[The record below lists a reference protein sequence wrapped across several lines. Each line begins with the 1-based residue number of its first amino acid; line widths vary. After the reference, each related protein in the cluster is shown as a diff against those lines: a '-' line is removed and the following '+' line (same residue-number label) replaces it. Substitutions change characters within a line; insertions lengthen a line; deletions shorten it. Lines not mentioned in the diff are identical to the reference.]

1 MKKSVFAFLILFI
14 WLSATTVNAQRY
26 YDGDSYNMSRWHD
39 YQRGTYFG
47 LRLGLNVPTLR
58 FKGTSGLANTQSIA
72 RFNIGLVCGQK
83 LGNGLPFFVET
94 GLLYSEKGTEI
105 NATDE
110 TGKRLHHMRYLEIPL
125 VIKYKVETNVDD
137 LTVQPFFGGFMAV
150 GIAGQTKCY
159 DTRTKISP
167 FGNGRFK
174 RFDSGIRL
182 GCGMAFQNFYLEMS
196 YDIGLFNIANTHY
209 TDYHYDDFDGHIRT
223 GCLSTTIGIDF

>member
-1 MKKSVFAFLILFI
+1 M
-14 WLSATTVNAQRY
+14 
-26 YDGDSYNMSRWHD
+26 
-39 YQRGTYFG
+39 
-47 LRLGLNVPTLR
+47 
-58 FKGTSGLANTQSIA
+58 
-72 RFNIGLVCGQK
+72 
-83 LGNGLPFFVET
+83 
-94 GLLYSEKGTEI
+94 
-105 NATDE
+105 
-110 TGKRLHHMRYLEIPL
+110 

-196 YDIGLFNIANTHY
+196 YDIGLFNIADTHY
-209 TDYHYDDFDGHIRT
+209 ADYHYDDFDGHIRT